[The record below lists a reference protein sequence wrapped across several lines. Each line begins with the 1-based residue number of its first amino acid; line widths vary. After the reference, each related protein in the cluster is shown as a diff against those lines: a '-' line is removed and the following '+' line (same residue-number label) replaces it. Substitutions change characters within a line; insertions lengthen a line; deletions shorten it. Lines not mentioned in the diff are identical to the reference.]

1 MHWYGA
7 LDSNGDT
14 THLEDQVLQG
24 LLVRLARFFVLAGC
38 ERLDLC
44 PRVLE
49 EGLEVL
55 LAGPQH
61 GKTRRVER
69 GGLGAVVLG
78 VSE

>member
-14 THLEDQVLQG
+14 TH